1 MTVLAM
7 PDRAQTQF
15 RFQGP
20 ERCLNFSEPPIGP
33 QDSLQIPVPMAG
45 AQHIGA
51 DPGSGIIVLLLA
63 GKGDCG
69 GFGTDP
75 PGSGALGG
83 SVLGSS
89 ALGDGVLGDL
99 DIILLRYF
107 RLSLLDETGT
117 LLDPVIVF

>member
-1 MTVLAM
+1 MHSNQYTGGLRRNPNSVCAI
-7 PDRAQTQF
+7 
-15 RFQGP
+15 
-20 ERCLNFSEPPIGP
+20 S
-33 QDSLQIPVPMAG
+33 VP
-45 AQHIGA
+45 
-51 DPGSGIIVLLLA
+51 L
-63 GKGDCG
+63 
-69 GFGTDP
+69 